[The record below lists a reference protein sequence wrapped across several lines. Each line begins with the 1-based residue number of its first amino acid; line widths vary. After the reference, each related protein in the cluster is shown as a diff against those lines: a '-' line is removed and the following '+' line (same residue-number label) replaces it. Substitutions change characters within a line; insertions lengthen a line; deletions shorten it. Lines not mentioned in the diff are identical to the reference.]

1 MKTSMMMNTIRT
13 FNLNAFVDIIPVSV
27 DCAED
32 AGTQAGACLLILVLS
47 SVLLTP
53 LARRGPAITL
63 ASEDSISKCLILI
76 IPIPPVAAA
85 VTRVVADLVGVGVS
99 ALSLPLVTVT
109 TTTTTTTLGLS
120 KKRQR

>member
-1 MKTSMMMNTIRT
+1 MKTGMMMNTIGT
-13 FNLNAFVDIIPVSV
+13 FNLNAFVDIIPVSI

-32 AGTQAGACLLILVLS
+32 AGAEAGACLLILALS

-53 LARRGPAITL
+53 FTRWGPAITL
-63 ASEDSISKCLILI
+63 ASEDSISKSSILFI
-76 IPIPPVAAA
+76 SQPVAAA

-109 TTTTTTTLGLS
+109 TTIATTLGPS
-120 KKRQR
+120 KKGPR